1 MEKLRKEFLKLN
13 IDTFGICDA
22 SLYNCAM
29 GTDYSCCIVALFPYF
44 CGYKEN
50 SNLSIYTHGTDYHI
64 VTRRVLT
71 EVAENCGISDYKVHA
86 DTGPY
91 IERQL
96 AVNAGIA
103 FMGRNGLCINSK
115 YGSYFFIGYIVCN
128 MDYKKSP
135 MSHLT
140 CMNCGRCIAACPSG
154 ALTGGFCIEKCLSA
168 ITQKRGELTCEELSY
183 VKRHNTVFGCD
194 ICQKAC
200 PHNANVPFTDISDFK
215 EGLISKLEYKDI
227 ENLSERQFRKNY
239 KDRAF
244 SWRGLAPL
252 KRNLLYRREEEN
264 EDSNT

>member
-1 MEKLRKEFLKLN
+1 MEKLRKEFSKLN

-22 SLYNCAM
+22 SLYNREM
-29 GTDYSCCIVALFPYF
+29 GTDYSCSIVALFPYF
-44 CGYKEN
+44 CGYKED
-50 SNLSIYTHGTDYHI
+50 SNLSIYAHGTDYHI

-96 AVNAGIA
+96 AVKAGVA
-103 FMGRNGLCINSK
+103 FMGKNGVCINSK

-128 MDYKKSP
+128 APYEKATISELSCMD
-135 MSHLT
+135 
-140 CMNCGRCIAACPSG
+140 CGRCVSACPSG
-154 ALTGGFCIEKCLSA
+154 ALADGFCGEKCLSA
-168 ITQKRGELTCEELSY
+168 ITQKRGELTGEEISL

-194 ICQKAC
+194 ICQMVC
-200 PHNANVPFTDISDFK
+200 PHNDNVPITDIPDFK
-215 EGLISKLEYKDI
+215 EELISRLEYRDI

-244 SWRGLAPL
+244 AWRGNAPL
-252 KRNLLYRREEEN
+252 KRNLLYQKGEHN
-264 EDSNT
+264 EDSDT